1 MGANVALIV
10 CCFFFVQ
17 AFAEKAPE
25 PIKFEEIV
33 AKTQT
38 AINNMAVEV
47 QKALGVKE
55 LPEPQKVA
63 DSIIQGGKDLAK
75 QISDIVTEVRF
86 FFVKS

>member
-1 MGANVALIV
+1 MFA
-10 CCFFFVQ
+10 
-17 AFAEKAPE
+17 AEKAAE

-33 AKTQT
+33 AKTQN
-38 AINNMAVEV
+38 AIINMGVEV

-75 QISDIVTEVRF
+75 QISDIVTEVR
-86 FFVKS
+86 VASWRHSLLR